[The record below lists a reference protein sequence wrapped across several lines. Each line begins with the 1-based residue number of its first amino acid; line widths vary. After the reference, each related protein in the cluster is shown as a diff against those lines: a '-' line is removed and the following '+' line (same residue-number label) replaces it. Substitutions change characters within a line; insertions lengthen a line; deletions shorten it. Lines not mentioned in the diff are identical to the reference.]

1 MSRRIF
7 DLRPVATH
15 GWTVAVANVIDDSGE
30 IERETV
36 ALVGWAICRESV
48 DGELDALPVV
58 LPCWYQGA
66 DLIVSPDVDAFE
78 VVAPGFEPDWREI
91 KSEALISMRVRYA
104 RKKAH
109 DGR

>member
-15 GWTVAVANVIDDSGE
+15 GWTVAVANVVDDSGE

-36 ALVGWAICRESV
+36 ALVGWAICLEIDE
-48 DGELDALPVV
+48 DGHAGERVV

-91 KSEALISMRVRYA
+91 KSEALISMRIRYA